1 MSRARAALSALLLG
15 LAALGLSWAGETNLP
30 GPEHSGQLVGYG
42 LVVGL
47 GGTGDRTGSA
57 LSSSLL
63 DAARRTG
70 ALTSLEP
77 LHAREI
83 AAVRVTAEVPPFA
96 KAGHPVDAT
105 VTAIGDAGSVA
116 GGFLLQTILRGP
128 DGAVYASAQGQ
139 VEALAGAGCPA
150 CGRIASGGLIE
161 QDAVFSLGARD
172 QLRMLLS
179 NSDYYDTRRI
189 QRALNGAFGEGTALP
204 DQSGGLTVFL
214 PRGAERQPA
223 DMLARFE
230 QVTVTAGEPGPLVPD
245 GNGAAVVEGADPE
258 ISKAALTSGRLR
270 AQASHGDAS
279 RDAGDCADQA
289 KPSPFSRQSTTWA
302 HCVPR

>member
-1 MSRARAALSALLLG
+1 MSRGRAALPALVLG
-15 LAALGLSWAGETNLP
+15 LAALGLSWAGEAKVP
-30 GPEHSGQLVGYG
+30 GPEQSGQLVGYG

-47 GGTGDRTGSA
+47 GGTGDTTGTA

-70 ALTSLEP
+70 VLTGVAP
-77 LHAREI
+77 LRAREI
-83 AAVRVTAEVPPFA
+83 AAVRVTAEIPPFA

-116 GGFLLQTILRGP
+116 GGFLLQTTLRGP

-139 VEALAGAGCPA
+139 VEGLAGAGCPA
-150 CGRIASGGLIE
+150 CGRIARGGLIE
-161 QDAVFSLGARD
+161 QDAVFSLGAQD

-179 NSDYYDTRRI
+179 NSDYYDARRI

-214 PRGAERQPA
+214 PRGAERKPA

-230 QVTVTAGEPGPLVPD
+230 QVTVTAGEPGPLGLD
-245 GNGAAVVEGADPE
+245 GNSATVAQGGDLG
-258 ISKAALTSGRLR
+258 ISKVAVTS
-270 AQASHGDAS
+270 
-279 RDAGDCADQA
+279 DCADQA
-289 KPSPFSRQSTTWA
+289 EPPARFPRQSTTWA